1 MVPLLRD
8 DVQLSVDEYR
18 NKLYSMMDEKHRKHK
33 NMYIYI
39 SILYRD
45 KRLLLYSLNS
55 MIMGYVSTG
64 LSPESGDYR
73 STSGRKQLVVIV
85 IQLSVKATRL
95 LVKILHTHIKIYVRR
110 EVEATHTSP
119 LT

>member
-1 MVPLLRD
+1 
-8 DVQLSVDEYR
+8 
-18 NKLYSMMDEKHRKHK
+18 
-33 NMYIYI
+33 
-39 SILYRD
+39 
-45 KRLLLYSLNS
+45 
-55 MIMGYVSTG
+55 MGTG

-85 IQLSVKATRL
+85 TQLSVKVTRL

-110 EVEATHTSP
+110 EVEATQHTSP